1 MTDIR
6 EDLRATLNEQHETIK
21 ALMQAVKDS
30 HGTTRQAAFEK
41 FKTFLAVHEAAE
53 ETCLHAAGRV
63 DLDSTRTVDE
73 RIAEEDRAAEAIA
86 GLEGLPADDD
96 GFGTAFDQLSN
107 DVLDHADAEEYD
119 ELPAVLR
126 AVPDE
131 QLERALAALHRVP
144 TVVLDLT
151 GPSTF
156 KQLLTSATDAFITA
170 D

>member
-1 MTDIR
+1 MSDIR
-6 EDLRATLNEQHETIK
+6 EDLRATLHEQHQTVK

-30 HGTTRQAAFEK
+30 HGITRQAAFEK
-41 FKTFLAVHEAAE
+41 FKTFLATHEAAE
-53 ETCLHAAGRV
+53 ETYLHAAGRV

-86 GLEGLPADDD
+86 GLEGLPPDDE

-107 DVLDHADAEEYD
+107 DVIDHADAEEHE
-119 ELPAVLR
+119 ELPAVLS

-144 TVVLDLT
+144 TLVLDLA
-151 GPSTF
+151 GQATF
-156 KQLLTSATDAFITA
+156 KQLLTSATDALMSA